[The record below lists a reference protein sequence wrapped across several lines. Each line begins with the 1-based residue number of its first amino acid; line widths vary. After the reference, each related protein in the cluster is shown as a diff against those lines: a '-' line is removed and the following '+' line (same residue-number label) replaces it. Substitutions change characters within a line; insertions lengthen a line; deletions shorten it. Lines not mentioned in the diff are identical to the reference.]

1 MYKDINNSWNQFYQ
15 SVCSITYF
23 KNGDRLSSGT
33 GFRVGEY
40 IVTNAHVTEVPN
52 ADRVRLRFVEQDGF
66 TTFWE
71 KDYTV
76 SQFESLILDGQ
87 EKYSWDYVV
96 LDIDCDE
103 VKSIPSLSL
112 ASSDNLKIGSAICLL
127 GFQFEQQ
134 NLSIHSGII
143 SSLYEKAKV
152 DYIQIDA
159 AINQG
164 NSGGPLIDIN
174 TNTGNVIG
182 IVTRKATGLTELFDK
197 VIQSFD
203 QNIQY
208 LNQYNNV
215 MNINGFNPVNPLIW
229 SQGQM
234 KILSK
239 EIKRSANV
247 GIGYAYKVRK
257 IRESIEHL
265 QSTL

>member
-76 SQFESLILDGQ
+76 SQFDRLIVAGQ
-87 EKYSWDYVV
+87 EKSSWDYAVI
-96 LDIDCDE
+96 DIDCDE

-127 GFQFEQQ
+127 GFQFDQQ

-159 AINQG
+159 AVNQG
-164 NSGGPLIDIN
+164 NSGGPLIDI
-174 TNTGNVIG
+174 NTGNVIG
-182 IVTRKATGLTELFDK
+182 IVTRKATGLTKLFDE

-203 QNIQY
+203 SNIKY
-208 LNQYNNV
+208 LENFTNI

-229 SQGQM
+229 SQNQM

-239 EIKRSANV
+239 NIKRSANV
-247 GIGYAYKVRK
+247 GIGYAYKIRK
-257 IRESIEHL
+257 IRESIEYL
-265 QSTL
+265 